1 MDKRIVA
8 ALSEPMSSHPEV
20 RYLDRATPPHIS
32 TLIAATALGAM
43 SMNVFLPTLPQ
54 MAEYFQADYALMQRS
69 VTLYLMVNAILQLGI
84 GPISDRIGRRPVL
97 LGSFVLFTLA
107 TLGCILAPTAEI
119 FLAFRMAQAVVV
131 AGLVLGRAVVRDMVP
146 GPQAASMIG
155 YVTMGMAIVPMI
167 GPVIGGVLG
176 ETFGWQ
182 ANFVLLMVSGLLVM
196 ALTWFDL
203 GETARASTGR
213 LRDQI
218 REYPELLTSRRFWG
232 YCGATTFASGAFF
245 AYLGGAPYVG
255 SEIYHLTPSQVGFY
269 FGAPALGYF
278 LGNFVA
284 ARLSVGL
291 GINRMIFYG
300 TVISTAGLIIPLASI
315 LGGIDSAQVFFGS
328 VTLVGLGNGMTMP
341 NGNSGMLSVRP
352 HLAGSASG
360 LGGAV
365 MLAGGAA
372 LADMAGN
379 FLAGSATAMPLVLIM
394 FGSSLLSLVAILYT
408 IRRERFV
415 TGG

>member
-1 MDKRIVA
+1 MDKGIVA

-20 RYLDRATPPHIS
+20 RYLDRTTPPHIS

-43 SMNVFLPTLPQ
+43 SMNIFLPTLPQ

-84 GPISDRIGRRPVL
+84 GPVSDRYGRRPVL
-97 LGSFVLFTLA
+97 LGSFILFSLA
-107 TLGCILAPTAEI
+107 TIGCIFAPTAEI

-131 AGLVLGRAVVRDMVP
+131 AGLVLGRAVVRDIVP
-146 GPQAASMIG
+146 GPEAASMIG
-155 YVTMGMAIVPMI
+155 YVTMGMALVPMV
-167 GPVIGGVLG
+167 GPVVGGVLG

-182 ANFVLLMVSGLLVM
+182 ANFVLLLATGVTVLT
-196 ALTWFDL
+196 LTWFDL
-203 GETARASTGR
+203 GETARAATGSF
-213 LRDQI
+213 RDQL
-218 REYPELLTSRRFWG
+218 RQYPELLTSRRFWG

-255 SEIYHLTPSQVGFY
+255 SEIYHLTPSQVGFF

-278 LGNFVA
+278 CGNFVA
-284 ARLSVGL
+284 ARLSVRL
-291 GINRMIFYG
+291 GINRMILYG
-300 TVISTAGLIIPLASI
+300 TSISTAGLLIPITLHFMG
-315 LGGIDSAQVFFGS
+315 LDSAQTFFGS
-328 VTLVGLGNGMTMP
+328 VTLVGLGNGMTMA

-365 MLAGGAA
+365 MLMGGAA
-372 LADMAGN
+372 LADLAGSA
-379 FLAGSATAMPLVLIM
+379 LAGSATAMPLVIIM
-394 FGSSLLSLVAILYT
+394 LASSGLSIAAIVYT

>member
-1 MDKRIVA
+1 M
-8 ALSEPMSSHPEV
+8 
-20 RYLDRATPPHIS
+20 DRATPPHIS

-176 ETFGWQ
+176 ESFGWQ
-182 ANFVLLMVSGLLVM
+182 ANFVLLLVSGLLVM

-284 ARLSVGL
+284 ARLSVRL
-291 GINRMIFYG
+291 GINRMILYG

>member
-176 ETFGWQ
+176 ESFGWQ
-182 ANFVLLMVSGLLVM
+182 ANFVLLLVSGLLVM

-284 ARLSVGL
+284 ARLSVRL
-291 GINRMIFYG
+291 GINRMILYG
-300 TVISTAGLIIPLASI
+300 TVISTAGLVIPLASI

-365 MLAGGAA
+365 MLAGGAG

>member
-213 LRDQI
+213 LRDQV

-284 ARLSVGL
+284 ARLSVRL
-291 GINRMIFYG
+291 GINRMILYG

-415 TGG
+415 AGG

>member
-284 ARLSVGL
+284 ARLSVRL
-291 GINRMIFYG
+291 GINRMILYG

>member
-1 MDKRIVA
+1 
-8 ALSEPMSSHPEV
+8 
-20 RYLDRATPPHIS
+20 
-32 TLIAATALGAM
+32 
-43 SMNVFLPTLPQ
+43 MNIFLPTLPR
-54 MAEYFQADYALMQRS
+54 MAEYFEADYAVIQRS
-69 VTLYLMVNAILQLGI
+69 VTLYLLVNAILQLGI
-84 GPISDRIGRRPVL
+84 GPISDRYGRRPVL
-97 LGSFVLFTLA
+97 LGSFLLFSVA
-107 TLGCILAPTAEI
+107 TIGCIFAPTVEI

-155 YVTMGMAIVPMI
+155 YVTMGMSLVPMI

-176 ETFGWQ
+176 ESFGWQ
-182 ANFVLLMVSGLLVM
+182 ANFILLLVTGLLVM

-203 GETARASTGR
+203 GETARAAAGSF
-213 LRDQI
+213 RDQL
-218 REYPELLTSRRFWG
+218 REYPELLASRRFWG

-255 SEIYHLTPSQVGFY
+255 SEIYHLTPSQVGLY

-278 LGNFVA
+278 VGNFAA
-284 ARLSVGL
+284 ARLSVRL
-291 GINRMIFYG
+291 GINRMILYG
-300 TVISTAGLIIPLASI
+300 SLICTAGLLIPAVLLM
-315 LGGIDSAQVFFGS
+315 LGLDSAESFFGS

-365 MLAGGAA
+365 MLAGGAG
-372 LADMAGN
+372 LADLAGTM
-379 FLAGSATAMPLVLIM
+379 LAGSTTSMPLVAIM
-394 FGSSLLSLVAILYT
+394 LASSALSMVAILYT

-415 TGG
+415 IGT

>member
-213 LRDQI
+213 LRDQV

-284 ARLSVGL
+284 ARLSVRL

>member
-1 MDKRIVA
+1 MDKGIIA
-8 ALSEPMSSHPEV
+8 ALSKPMSSVPEV
-20 RYLDRATPPHIS
+20 RYLDRSTPPHIS

-43 SMNVFLPTLPQ
+43 SMNIFLPTLPQ

-69 VTLYLMVNAILQLGI
+69 VTLYLLINAILQLGI
-84 GPISDRIGRRPVL
+84 GPVSDRYGRRPVL
-97 LGSFVLFTLA
+97 LGSFILFSLA
-107 TLGCILAPTAEI
+107 TIGCIFAPTAEI

-131 AGLVLGRAVVRDMVP
+131 AGLVLGRAVVRDIVP

-155 YVTMGMAIVPMI
+155 YVTMGMALVPMI
-167 GPVIGGVLG
+167 GPVVGGILG

-182 ANFVLLMVSGLLVM
+182 ANFVLLLATGLTVL

-203 GETARASTGR
+203 GETARASTGSF
-213 LRDQI
+213 RDQI
-218 REYPELLTSRRFWG
+218 REYPELFTSRRFWG

-278 LGNFVA
+278 CGNFVA
-284 ARLSVGL
+284 ARLSVRV
-291 GINRMIFYG
+291 GINRMILYG
-300 TVISTAGLIIPLASI
+300 TTISTAGLFIPVTLHF
-315 LGGIDSAQVFFGS
+315 LGLSSAQTFFGS
-328 VTLVGLGNGMTMP
+328 VTLVGLGNGMTMA

-360 LGGAV
+360 VGGAV
-365 MLAGGAA
+365 MLAGGAV
-372 LADMAGN
+372 LADLAGN
-379 FLAGSATAMPLVLIM
+379 ALAGSETAMPLVVIM
-394 FGSSLLSLVAILYT
+394 LASSALSIAAIVYT
-408 IRRERFV
+408 IHRERFV
-415 TGG
+415 GAV

>member
-8 ALSEPMSSHPEV
+8 ALSEPMSSHSEV

-284 ARLSVGL
+284 ARLSVRL

>member
-218 REYPELLTSRRFWG
+218 REYPELLTSRRIWG

-284 ARLSVGL
+284 ARLSVRL

>member
-213 LRDQI
+213 LRDQV

-284 ARLSVGL
+284 ARLSVRL
-291 GINRMIFYG
+291 GINRMILYG

>member
-284 ARLSVGL
+284 ARLSVRL